1 MEMELKFKDPAIR
14 RRRLI
19 ILLGVIMAITAG
31 VVAFGMS
38 RSGAAPAVAEAT
50 KRPVLVAA
58 VDIPARTVLQNE
70 HVTVRQIPDDP
81 SLRLAYNKATDVV
94 GQVTTGPITAGQA
107 IYPNVLVTN
116 AGGGAFS
123 ILGPNEVVST
133 DSPFW
138 RAVSVQ
144 VPSDRAVAG
153 QILTGQRVDLFA
165 TVQIDVLVRDADGNF
180 VPATTTE
187 GYQSGKSTKIT
198 FQDLEVLSASGES
211 GMYVLKVDLHQAEEI
226 YHIASVAPNTF
237 SLALRPAA
245 DTRTTETA
253 DYGETNDRII
263 VQYLYPLP
271 QILDLGPLMALP
283 TPASSPAPG
292 QEPEPEPEPSPSA
305 SPTP

>member
-19 ILLGVIMAITAG
+19 ILLGVVMAITAG
-31 VVAFGMS
+31 LVAFGMS
-38 RSGAAPAVAEAT
+38 RGGAAPAAAEVT
-50 KRPVLVAA
+50 KRAVLVAL

-70 HVTVRQIPDDP
+70 HVTVRQIPDDLSLALAFNEP
-81 SLRLAYNKATDVV
+81 SDVV

-107 IYPNVLVTN
+107 IYPNVLVSN
-116 AGGGAFS
+116 AQGGAFS

-133 DSPFW
+133 DSPYW

-165 TVQIDVLVRDADGNF
+165 TVQIDILVRDAEGNYL
-180 VPATTTE
+180 PATTVE

-198 FQDLEVLSASGES
+198 FQDLEVLSAQSEA
-211 GMYVLKVDLHQAEEI
+211 GMYILKVDLHQAEEI
-226 YHIASVAPNTF
+226 YHVASVAPNSF
-237 SLALRPAA
+237 SLALRPGA
-245 DTRTTETA
+245 DTRTAETA
-253 DYGETNDRII
+253 EYGETNDRII

-271 QILDLGPLMALP
+271 QVLDLGPLTALP
-283 TPASSPAPG
+283 TPAPSPATG
-292 QEPEPEPEPSPSA
+292 TEPEPSPSA
-305 SPTP
+305 SPRP

>member
-14 RRRLI
+14 RRRMI
-19 ILLGVIMAITAG
+19 ILLGVAMAITAG
-31 VVAFGMS
+31 LVAFAI
-38 RSGAAPAVAEAT
+38 SGGGAGPAVAEVP
-50 KRPVLVAA
+50 KRAVLVAVA
-58 VDIPARTVLQNE
+58 DIPARTVLQTE
-70 HVTVRQIPDDP
+70 HVAVRQIPDDV
-81 SLRLAYNKATDVV
+81 SLALAFTQPTDVV
-94 GQVTTGPITAGQA
+94 GQVTTGPIMAGQA

-116 AGGGAFS
+116 AGGGTFS

-133 DSPFW
+133 DSPLW

-144 VPSDRAVAG
+144 VPPDRAVAG

-165 TVQIDVLVRDADGNF
+165 TVQIDVMLRDAEGNYI
-180 VPATTTE
+180 PATTTE

-198 FQDLEVLSASGES
+198 FQDIEVLSAAGES

-226 YHIASVAPNTF
+226 YHIASVAPNSF
-237 SLALRPAA
+237 SLALRPGA

-271 QILDLGPLMALP
+271 QVLDLGPLTALP
-283 TPASSPAPG
+283 VPAASPTPDG
-292 QEPEPEPEPSPSA
+292 EPEPSPSA
-305 SPTP
+305 SPRP